1 MAHDSA
7 ASRSLPERISFPD
20 EEVKILELW
29 EQLDAFHK
37 SLELSKD
44 RKPFTFYDGPPF
56 ATGLP
61 HHGHILAGT
70 IKDTVTRYAHQTGH
84 YVERR
89 FGWDCHG
96 LPVENEINKKLGVTT
111 KEQVIE
117 MGIDKYNA
125 ECRGIVQRYTSEWE
139 RVVKRIG
146 RWIDCKNDYKTMEP
160 WYMESVWNVFRT
172 IFDKDLV
179 YRGYKILPYSTACT
193 TSLSNFEANLDYRD
207 TPDPSVVINFPLVD
221 DPDVAFLA
229 WTTTPWTLPSNL
241 ALCIE
246 TLVGA
251 VTFYAI
257 WAVLTFILTLSDTA
271 REARAWSLAGGVL
284 CLVLEINVIY
294 GGAQLP
300 TYLFPMMTMHDF
312 VTIMHSAFPP
322 FLNGCRAIGGYFHHD
337 LARENFALSIEL
349 LKSNQGPDGAFC
361 GQAILLNMRQ
371 LQGEVASSARR
382 RPESSK
388 VVKADAIP
396 AAARKRLKME
406 KHPAGSQSSQA
417 AESDENSAA
426 AEELRDIATPQSE
439 VQSGGGLGIPRWAYA
454 VGIYF
459 ALNYLFSD

>member
-1 MAHDSA
+1 MGKADS
-7 ASRSLPERISFPD
+7 SQGILVQMFVISPVVSWILKPGRFP
-20 EEVKILELW
+20 KRR
-29 EQLDAFHK
+29 AF
-37 SLELSKD
+37 
-44 RKPFTFYDGPPF
+44 FY
-56 ATGLP
+56 A
-61 HHGHILAGT
+61 
-70 IKDTVTRYAHQTGH
+70 
-84 YVERR
+84 
-89 FGWDCHG
+89 
-96 LPVENEINKKLGVTT
+96 
-111 KEQVIE
+111 
-117 MGIDKYNA
+117 
-125 ECRGIVQRYTSEWE
+125 
-139 RVVKRIG
+139 
-146 RWIDCKNDYKTMEP
+146 
-160 WYMESVWNVFRT
+160 
-172 IFDKDLV
+172 
-179 YRGYKILPYSTACT
+179 
-193 TSLSNFEANLDYRD
+193 
-207 TPDPSVVINFPLVD
+207 
-221 DPDVAFLA
+221 VAFLVA
-229 WTTTPWTLPSNL
+229 LAAVTIGMDLYAQEDNFYHVVGVSRDASYTDIKRAFRMRSVELHPDKNPSPTATEEFNRLRL
-241 ALCIE
+241 AFDILGDAHKRPLYDLFGESAVEKDLWAMQIE

-349 LKSNQGPDGAFC
+349 LKSNQ
-361 GQAILLNMRQ
+361 AILLNMRQ